1 LALRAAV
8 ARLRFVAATAA
19 AAAAAAAAGA
29 RVRGCGGCSVAAQR
43 QALSL
48 ASDACLRF
56 SQAPPSYGTCTPFSG
71 TGRIQVQCEV
81 YVVTNQT
88 IKAGTVNK
96 ESGLGLVLPGTACT
110 QNTYVGLYLKSAM
123 GAFGSTNGRVAYNDD
138 AAGTG
143 TLCSFIT
150 YKAVNTGVFVIQG
163 GCYDQFNTDSCSGT
177 IAWKLV

>member
-1 LALRAAV
+1 
-8 ARLRFVAATAA
+8 
-19 AAAAAAAAGA
+19 
-29 RVRGCGGCSVAAQR
+29 
-43 QALSL
+43 
-48 ASDACLRF
+48 
-56 SQAPPSYGTCTPFSG
+56 
-71 TGRIQVQCEV
+71 VQCEV